1 MDISLVLKA
10 AGAALIVS
18 VVCQILNRSGRD
30 EHAMLV
36 SVAGVIIILLMIV
49 DELDTLITSIRDV
62 FGI

>member
-30 EHAMLV
+30 EQAMLV